1 MGSPMT
7 TVSTTTTVTAT
18 TMSAKATGPSTSLTT
33 TSTLAAV
40 TNTGTTTAA
49 STTVTA
55 TPLASTTL
63 ATTTSQPTSSTT
75 TQTTSIFL
83 PNCIVE
89 SDALDHT
96 TGDAVSTTCP
106 ANMTHM
112 QSCEAVCAESVKA
125 EGTIKCMSG
134 RLVDTSHCLTNAGF
148 STQTVTK
155 VFGTF
160 ELEVTGVP
168 TVLALTAAV
177 VEAFGVD
184 EEYVSI
190 AFSTVAGTGGRLL
203 SVFRNAPLRLLAS
216 KVAVEYG
223 VVVVSVS
230 HGADPVTVQS
240 VIVRD
245 ASGTVVKP
253 TQGAPVDAIV
263 PNDDSDV
270 DVAAVV
276 GGVVAGLAVLAFL
289 GVLMHYFMLR
299 RKADASDEMVSDF
312 AV

>member
-1 MGSPMT
+1 
-7 TVSTTTTVTAT
+7 
-18 TMSAKATGPSTSLTT
+18 
-33 TSTLAAV
+33 
-40 TNTGTTTAA
+40 
-49 STTVTA
+49 
-55 TPLASTTL
+55 
-63 ATTTSQPTSSTT
+63 
-75 TQTTSIFL
+75 
-83 PNCIVE
+83 
-89 SDALDHT
+89 
-96 TGDAVSTTCP
+96 
-106 ANMTHM
+106 M

-177 VEAFGVD
+177 AEAFGVD

-216 KVAVEYG
+216 KVAVEYEVVVAPNTTQTEKDLVAAALELSEPQSNVTQAFSKSMRNSG

-299 RKADASDEMVSDF
+299 RKADASDDMVSDL